1 MRHTLGSLL
10 LAFVV
15 LHAAPAR
22 ADSLFTEGPNEN
34 LTSFT
39 RPFLGVG
46 NVVTIVV
53 TERTIAESSALT
65 NRRKDGRIRT
75 DFDFGGLIPGLVKNS
90 SDVRGRD
97 DFQGEGTTTRNG
109 RLQMDVTARIEEVL
123 PNGTL
128 RVVGTK
134 HIRVNDEETDIVI
147 RGIIRPMDISPD
159 NRIDS
164 SRIADASVDVKGSG
178 PATAK
183 ATPGLLTRLFNWL
196 W

>member
-1 MRHTLGSLL
+1 MMRILAALACSVL
-10 LAFVV
+10 LA
-15 LHAAPAR
+15 HATAAH
-22 ADSLFTEGPNEN
+22 ADSVYVEGPNEN
-34 LTSFT
+34 LTSFA

-46 NVVTIVV
+46 NLVTIVV

-65 NRRKDGRIRT
+65 NRRKDGRVRT
-75 DFDFGGLIPGLVKNS
+75 DFDFGGLIPGLVSNGT
-90 SDVRGRD
+90 DIRGRD
-97 DFQGEGTTTRNG
+97 DFQGEGQTSRNG

-147 RGIIRPMDISPD
+147 RGIVRPMDLSAD

-164 SRIADASVDVKGSG
+164 SRVADASIDVKGSG